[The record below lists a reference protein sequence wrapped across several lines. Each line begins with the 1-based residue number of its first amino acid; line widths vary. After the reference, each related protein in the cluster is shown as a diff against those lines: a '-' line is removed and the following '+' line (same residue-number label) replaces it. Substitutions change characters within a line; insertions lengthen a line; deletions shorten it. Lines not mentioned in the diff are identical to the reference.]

1 MSAMP
6 ATELTCDSDIE
17 LVRALRSVGV
27 LSGLRQDD
35 PGDTPGPQRT
45 APASRRDTPDV
56 RHAALTPRR
65 DTPAA
70 RSGRPRDTPVAPLR
84 LTRRGRVV
92 VALAAALLVT
102 VVSLLLARRGAGDE
116 RRSVS
121 ARGAGEPRP
130 GDRPP
135 GPEPVVGGRERGS
148 RPGHPRRHPA
158 DHRPQ
163 FAERRH
169 CVRRPAALGPAR
181 LSPRLRPNTRLIR
194 NALSPPAAALVTTSG
209 RDTPA
214 RRPQPHGGLDFRV
227 RPSRPL
233 AS

>member
-1 MSAMP
+1 VSAMP

-27 LSGLRQDD
+27 LSGLREDD
-35 PGDTPGPQRT
+35 PGDTPGPQQT

-102 VVSLLLARRGAGDE
+102 MVSLLLAGVAQATNDGPSPRA
-116 RRSVS
+116 
-121 ARGAGEPRP
+121 ARENLVQVIVRP
-130 GDRPP
+130 GQSLWSVAESADPDEDTRAVIQQIADLNTLS
-135 GPEPVVGGRERGS
+135 GNVVFAGQQLWV
-148 RPGHPRRHPA
+148 PR
-158 DHRPQ
+158 D
-163 FAERRH
+163 
-169 CVRRPAALGPAR
+169 
-181 LSPRLRPNTRLIR
+181 
-194 NALSPPAAALVTTSG
+194 
-209 RDTPA
+209 
-214 RRPQPHGGLDFRV
+214 
-227 RPSRPL
+227 
-233 AS
+233 